1 MTLMEAMF
9 MRHHKRYNISILIIA
24 LQWLTSFAGVLL
36 CVFVHQVGQDGAAG
50 EVKLFGGLCNVI
62 VVKTEMKDRRC
73 KKGPHHFS

>member
-24 LQWLTSFAGVLL
+24 LQRLTSFAGVLL

-50 EVKLFGGLCNVI
+50 ESGGFKDIVILWYCDDCDVKA
-62 VVKTEMKDRRC
+62 
-73 KKGPHHFS
+73 S